1 MGCNCGGR
9 RNRVQQAALRKAA
22 MRNAA
27 RKLAKK
33 LPASRRPVEPMPAT
47 QGKPRAKVDRRPSP
61 QRVMAKATTYTIVRG
76 DTLAFIASKFGMTTG
91 DLLRFDGGTGRP
103 NLARLRSRNAHII
116 EPGEVILVPRK
127 DK

>member
-9 RNRVQQAALRKAA
+9 RNRVQRAAL
-22 MRNAA
+22 RNAA

-33 LPASRRPVEPMPAT
+33 LPASRKPAEPIPAA
-47 QGKPRAKVDRRPSP
+47 QDKAKADRRPAP
-61 QRVMAKATTYTIVRG
+61 QRAMAKATTYTIVRG

-127 DK
+127 SK